1 MKQLLLTASACI
13 GLFAFTKTG
22 VSRNHLATVKD
33 GYTIADTSHKP
44 KPDSIG
50 VVAYS
55 QTNQMDTSHKPKPDS
70 IGVLAY
76 LQTNQND
83 TTHKPKP
90 DSVQS
95 IALFRAALADTTHK
109 PKPDSMMLVMR

>member
-22 VSRNHLATVKD
+22 VARNHVATVRD
-33 GYTIADTSHKP
+33 SYTLTDSTKP

-50 VVAYS
+50 TV
-55 QTNQMDTSHKPKPDS
+55 
-70 IGVLAY
+70 AY
-76 LQTNQND
+76 LQTSQMD

-95 IALFRAALADTTHK
+95 IALFRAALVDTTHK

>member
-13 GLFAFTKTG
+13 GLFAFTTRG
-22 VSRNHLATVKD
+22 VSRNHIATVKD
-33 GYTIADTSHKP
+33 GYTVADTSHKP
-44 KPDSIG
+44 KPDSLG
-50 VVAYS
+50 VV
-55 QTNQMDTSHKPKPDS
+55 
-70 IGVLAY
+70 AY

-95 IALFRAALADTTHK
+95 IALFRAALVDTTHK